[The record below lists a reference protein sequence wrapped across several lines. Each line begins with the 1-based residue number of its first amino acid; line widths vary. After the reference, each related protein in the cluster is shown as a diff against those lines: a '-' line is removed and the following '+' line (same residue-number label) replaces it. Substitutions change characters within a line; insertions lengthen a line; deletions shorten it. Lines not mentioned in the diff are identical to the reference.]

1 MEFLR
6 TFGRHLRKFAPT
18 VFAVFLVLYFLFHS
32 IQGDRGLLAWARLS
46 QDLETAQTELAF
58 LKEEQVKLDRRVS
71 HLRRDNLDLDL
82 LEERARVMLNFMRKG
97 EVMILD

>member
-1 MEFLR
+1 MESIR
-6 TFGRHLRKFAPT
+6 AFGSHLRRFAPT
-18 VFAVFLVLYFLFHS
+18 VFAIFLVLYFLFHS

-46 QDLETAQTELAF
+46 QDLDVAQTELAY
-58 LKEEQVKLDRRVS
+58 LKEERVKLDRRVS

-82 LEERARVMLNFMRKG
+82 LEERARVMLNFMREG

>member
-1 MEFLR
+1 MESIR
-6 TFGRHLRKFAPT
+6 AFGRHLRRFAPT
-18 VFAVFLVLYFLFHS
+18 VFAIFLVLYFLFHS

-46 QDLETAQTELAF
+46 QDLEAAKMELTF
-58 LKEEQVKLDRRVS
+58 LKEEHVKLDRRVS

-82 LEERARVMLNFMRKG
+82 LEERAREMLSFMRAG

>member
-1 MEFLR
+1 MESLR
-6 TFGRHLRKFAPT
+6 AFGRHLKRFAPS

-46 QDLETAQTELAF
+46 QDLEQAQTDLNF
-58 LKEEQVKLDRRVS
+58 LKEEQISLDRRVN

-82 LEERARVMLNFMRKG
+82 LEERARVMLNFMREG